1 MAVPSTL
8 LSGLIPVTC
17 LSILPSSAQIVQ
29 NEPPKERP
37 NILWISTE
45 DLSPRLGC
53 YGDPIALTPSIDRLA
68 SEGTRYTN
76 VFTTA
81 AISSPCRAGIITG
94 MYQTS
99 IGCMHMRTTTYRR
112 SAENPMPY
120 LGVPPHYVKAFT
132 EYLRAAG
139 YYCTNNSKTD
149 YQFATRFRKAFGM
162 SAAIPR
168 ITRTGR
174 TKISLSSPFSITWE
188 RMRVVI
194 GI

>member
-53 YGDPIALTPSIDRLA
+53 YGDPIARTPSIDRLA

-120 LGVPPHYVKAFT
+120 LGVPTYVKAFT
-132 EYLRAAG
+132 DAG
-139 YYCTNNSKTD
+139 QRDTTARTIAKPTTSSRDPVPESIWDECGNT
-149 YQFATRFRKAFGM
+149 
-162 SAAIPR
+162 R
-168 ITRTGR
+168 ITRTGGQR
-174 TKISLSSPFSITWE
+174 SAFLRRFNTWNA
-188 RMRVVI
+188 
-194 GI
+194 